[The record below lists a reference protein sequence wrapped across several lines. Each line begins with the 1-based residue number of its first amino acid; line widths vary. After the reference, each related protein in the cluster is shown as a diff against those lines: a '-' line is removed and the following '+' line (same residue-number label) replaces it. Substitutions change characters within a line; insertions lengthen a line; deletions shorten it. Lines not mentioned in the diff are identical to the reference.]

1 MLFAEDKIR
10 KSLQREKFCN
20 HLDNLWRIFT
30 GWQFYRCIF
39 SNMYIVL
46 SIAAVSI
53 SIPSASSIAIAVDG
67 VPIREEMTG
76 EHFVPTMAN

>member
-1 MLFAEDKIR
+1 M
-10 KSLQREKFCN
+10 
-20 HLDNLWRIFT
+20 
-30 GWQFYRCIF
+30 F
-39 SNMYIVL
+39 SNMYFVL

-76 EHFVPTMAN
+76 EHFVPTMANWLKVESV